1 MVNFC
6 LSNEEKAL
14 LKSLIGKKLI
24 NFRHD
29 PLDKLGKETVYGRIE
44 LFFNDSIVLLDYGY
58 KPYPLFGNEDDDH
71 PMFLAKIIDNIF
83 PLSPNKTKRILI
95 VPQEDENPFS
105 SYMPKKGPT
114 LYEKIKDKLEKEGFE
129 VTIFES
135 LMDKA
140 KKLPP
145 NEAMGIIMNVYNNKT
160 PIKDLTSNYDLVIQ
174 FAHFDSHNTV
184 QRISWKLS
192 KGTADIP
199 WYVYELPVIF
209 VSLCSPFHLFDVPQ
223 VKTYINCYDK
233 KEDTIDSLIEKMMGR
248 SKFKGVS
255 PVDAFCNNLDCR
267 Y

>member
-1 MVNFC
+1 MRVLVTGGAGFIGSHLC
-6 LSNEEKAL
+6 ERL
-14 LKSLIGKKLI
+14 L
-24 NFRHD
+24 
-29 PLDKLGKETVYGRIE
+29 EM
-44 LFFNDSIVLLDYGY
+44 
-58 KPYPLFGNEDDDH
+58 GNEVIC
-71 PMFLAKIIDNIF
+71 LDNF
-83 PLSPNKTKRILI
+83 FTGRKENI
-95 VPQEDENPFS
+95 V
-105 SYMPKKGPT
+105 K
-114 LYEKIKDKLEKEGFE
+114 
-129 VTIFES
+129 

-223 VKTYINCYDK
+223 VKTYINCYD
-233 KEDTIDSLIEKMMGR
+233 
-248 SKFKGVS
+248 
-255 PVDAFCNNLDCR
+255 
-267 Y
+267 